1 MMAKDDD
8 YKRMIHTVRWL
19 RLRKG
24 VLTRHPVC
32 EMCEK
37 EGILSPA
44 VEVHHVVP
52 VETGL
57 TRMEKENL
65 MYDAHNLMALCHNC
79 HVSIHQEM
87 GKGTKAGAKE
97 RSDEKTSAACRK
109 LFGEEGGGFF

>member
-1 MMAKDDD
+1 MAKDED

-44 VEVHHVVP
+44 VEVHHVV
-52 VETGL
+52 
-57 TRMEKENL
+57 
-65 MYDAHNLMALCHNC
+65 HC

>member
-1 MMAKDDD
+1 MAKDED

-44 VEVHHVVP
+44 EKVHLP
-52 VETGL
+52 
-57 TRMEKENL
+57 
-65 MYDAHNLMALCHNC
+65 
-79 HVSIHQEM
+79 
-87 GKGTKAGAKE
+87 
-97 RSDEKTSAACRK
+97 
-109 LFGEEGGGFF
+109 

>member
-1 MMAKDDD
+1 MAKDED

-37 EGILSPA
+37 EGVLSPA

-65 MYDAHNLMALCHNC
+65 MYDAHNLMALCHSC

-97 RSDEKTSAACRK
+97 RSGEKTAAACRK

>member
-1 MMAKDDD
+1 MAKDED

-19 RLRKG
+19 RLRKE

-65 MYDAHNLMALCHNC
+65 MYDAHNLMALCHAC
-79 HVSIHQEM
+79 HVSVHQEM
-87 GKGTKAGAKE
+87 GKGTKAGARE
-97 RSDEKTSAACRK
+97 RNDEKSAAACLK
-109 LFGEEGGGFF
+109 LFGEAGVVF